1 MNRLRKIL
9 AQNIKAYRNETG
21 MSQLKL
27 ADLVDT
33 APNYI
38 AMIEAEKRFPT
49 DTMLERI
56 ATALQKEPCE
66 LFSLSPLQKNWQEA
80 VLLEM
85 SNFITHK
92 LSEAKRLAMESCNVN
107 NEQYTQDHAEAT
119 PKDG

>member
-9 AQNIKAYRNETG
+9 AKNIKAYRNEIG

-49 DTMLERI
+49 DTMLEKI

-66 LFSLSPLQKNWQEA
+66 LFSLAPLQKDWQEA

-85 SNFITHK
+85 SNFITLK
-92 LSEAKRLAMESCNVN
+92 LSESKKLAMESYSV
-107 NEQYTQDHAEAT
+107 DHE
-119 PKDG
+119 